1 MIWHAGDFCQGPE
14 GEQKGPYPKPSV
26 SGWAAREDEKE
37 VGTSS
42 HALDAGPRLVALW
55 WLSELAPG
63 GWLCWRS
70 QAEHTLTLE
79 GEWVWDG
86 SCVGHGRGW

>member
-1 MIWHAGDFCQGPE
+1 MIRHAGDFCQGPE

-42 HALDAGPRLVALW
+42 HASDAGPRLVALW
-55 WLSELAPG
+55 WLRAADTHCS
-63 GWLCWRS
+63 
-70 QAEHTLTLE
+70 
-79 GEWVWDG
+79 
-86 SCVGHGRGW
+86 SC